1 MPPINTNSVLLSVGS
16 DCVIFDAWGR
26 AGDWEELLKKRKM
39 NLCAIYSTHG
49 HSDHISAAP
58 ELSEKLDIPWYMSH
72 FDIPLIEWGNP
83 LLEYFEMPKIKSD
96 YKHPRDLPAGIYD
109 ILGLLVTVIDLP
121 GHSRGGVGFYF
132 ESEKMLIVGDTIF
145 ADSIGRYDLPGA
157 NLSELKNS
165 ISKIYDMNL
174 SDDTVVVPGHGAH
187 ITIGDLKKQNPYFK
201 KNI

>member
-16 DCVIFDAWGR
+16 DCVVFDAWGR
-26 AGDWEELLKKRKM
+26 ASDWKELLKKRKL

-58 ELSEKLDIPWYMSH
+58 ELAEQLDIPWYMSH
-72 FDIPLIEWGNP
+72 FDITLIEWGNP
-83 LLEYFEMPKIKSD
+83 LLEYFEIPKIKSD
-96 YKHPRDLPAGIYD
+96 YKQPLDLPAGIYD
-109 ILGLLVTVIDLP
+109 ILGLSAMVIDLP

-132 ESEKMLIVGDTIF
+132 ESEKILIVGDTIF

-174 SDDTVVVPGHGAH
+174 SDDTVVVSGHGTH
-187 ITIGDLKKQNPYFK
+187 TTIGDLKKQNPYFK
-201 KNI
+201 K